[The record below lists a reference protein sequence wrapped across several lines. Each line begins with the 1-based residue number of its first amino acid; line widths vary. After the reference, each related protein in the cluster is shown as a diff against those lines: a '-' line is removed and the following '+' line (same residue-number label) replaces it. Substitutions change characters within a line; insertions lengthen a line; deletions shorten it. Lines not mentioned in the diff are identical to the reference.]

1 MDFVK
6 DLQAVGGLL
15 VVQLVG
21 FVAGLMALLSPVLA
35 VLPIPHN
42 PHEWGVALASAA
54 LYLKVRHRER
64 KRRAARR
71 VKPAPPPPPDVWPGP
86 AAAKRR
92 ARPAAEKAPKKKLT
106 KKATA

>member
-1 MDFVK
+1 MGFVT
-6 DLQAVGGLL
+6 DLRAIGALL

-21 FVAGLMALLSPVLA
+21 FLAGLMALLGPVLA
-35 VLPIPHN
+35 VLPIPKN

-71 VKPAPPPPPDVWPGP
+71 KAAPVAAPPDVWPGP

-92 ARPAAEKAPKKKLT
+92 ARPAAEKTAKVKKPKPVK
-106 KKATA
+106 

>member
-1 MDFVK
+1 MDFVA
-6 DLQAVGGLL
+6 DLRSIGGLL
-15 VVQLVG
+15 AVQLVG
-21 FVAGLMALLSPVLA
+21 FLAGLMALVGPVLA

-71 VKPAPPPPPDVWPGP
+71 IKPAAAPVPEIWPGP

-92 ARPAAEKAPKKKLT
+92 ARPAAEKALT
-106 KKATA
+106 KKRIVKP

>member
-6 DLQAVGGLL
+6 DLQAVGALL
-15 VVQLVG
+15 AVQLVG
-21 FVAGLMALLSPVLA
+21 WLAGLLALVGPVLA

-71 VKPAPPPPPDVWPGP
+71 RAVPPAVAPPDVWPGP
-86 AAAKRR
+86 KAAKRR
-92 ARPAAEKAPKKKLT
+92 ARPAAEKAAKKTVK
-106 KKATA
+106 